1 MAKRYDI
8 EITPLEAIS
17 GTPEVLRLPESG
29 PLIVPG
35 GGLLSDAV
43 YACLDGDLLIELADG
58 SRLIVQDYFASANP
72 PPQLRPKQARIL
84 VLMLLPLSPALM
96 LQKRLFSPY
105 WCADWPP

>member
-1 MAKRYDI
+1 MRATLMAKRYDI

-72 PPQLRPKQARIL
+72 PRNCDRSRRA
-84 VLMLLPLSPALM
+84 
-96 LQKRLFSPY
+96 Y
-105 WCADWPP
+105 WS

>member
-72 PPQLRPKQARIL
+72 PPAIATEAGAHVGPDVVA
-84 VLMLLPLSPALM
+84 ALAGIDAAET
-96 LQKRLFSPY
+96 FI
-105 WCADWPP
+105 